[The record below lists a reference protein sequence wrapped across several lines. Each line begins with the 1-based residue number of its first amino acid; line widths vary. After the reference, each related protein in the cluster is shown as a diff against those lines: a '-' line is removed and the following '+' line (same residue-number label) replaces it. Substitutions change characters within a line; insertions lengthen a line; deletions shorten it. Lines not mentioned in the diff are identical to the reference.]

1 VPSPQQSTAQGN
13 REMAQAL
20 ASVPAVRKAAE
31 KQIVPPIVNPDGT
44 MIHTILLGYHQ
55 GQIDLMQ
62 FFPDKT
68 IVHPG
73 DTVVWKMSGT
83 NDAPHTVTI
92 LNGEPAPD
100 LFDAVPQPSGPPLL
114 YVDPGTLLP
123 SPYPPQLSTELTRS
137 GIYSSGLML
146 PIPGTSYSLVIG
158 DMKPGPEPYLCLL
171 HDESGMKGTLI
182 ILPK

>member
-1 VPSPQQSTAQGN
+1 
-13 REMAQAL
+13 M
-20 ASVPAVRKAAE
+20 
-31 KQIVPPIVNPDGT
+31 PPVENPDGT
-44 MIHTILLGYHQ
+44 MTHTILLGYHQ

-73 DTVVWKMSGT
+73 DTVVWKLSET
-83 NDAPHTVTI
+83 NEAPHTVTF
-92 LNGEPAPD
+92 LNGEPAPG
-100 LFDAVPQPSGPPLL
+100 LFTPVRQADGQVLL
-114 YVDPGTLLP
+114 YVDPGTLDP
-123 SPYPPQLSTELTRS
+123 SPFPPQPGPELTRS
-137 GIYSSGLML
+137 GMYNSGLML